1 MSSLLDIALP
11 RSFNF
16 CGEANLSYRK
26 EIPMKHF
33 YPHLLQSLILVC
45 STLLF
50 GVVAAATPVSIVLSP
65 DAPSLE
71 RHAAE
76 ELQVYVE
83 KLFGLEAPIETS
95 ANEDVPHFRI
105 ATTPNA
111 PDAQSITLRR
121 EGETFLITGGSPV
134 ATLWAV
140 YELVDRWGVRYLYD
154 RDVLPAPK
162 PWAGLPDWDVTMTPN
177 MRIRC
182 WRLVNDLASGPIS
195 WSLAEN
201 QRFLRQMAKMK
212 YNRIHVSLW
221 PMQPFVHYEFQGME
235 KPPGVLNFGAKFPID
250 DDTVG
255 REKFGDVN
263 YFMNPELQGSTSPED
278 LNQRGIG
285 LIRGIL
291 KEARALGMETGLSIQ
306 PFEWPKQFMEVM
318 PESEPVNQ
326 LGMLTAGPGHAQSMD
341 DPLLRDMIA
350 TIIRAYI
357 ETYPD
362 VDYLH
367 LNTPEHRS
375 WVSQAESA
383 VEKFQERF
391 PEMTLGSYDE
401 LCARARART
410 SFPGGGERVEKMLK
424 GDVASLWFLDSLI
437 RERDLLK
444 RPNSDEQIKIVYTG
458 IVAELFPLVEALIP
472 PGGEILSFID
482 YTASRQLKQ
491 RDLLRQTPKDS
502 VPATLTFT
510 LADDNVGVLPQLATG
525 SLHQLMGDLRQSGWA
540 GFYTRYWTASDL
552 NPTIHY
558 LARASWDTSVTPQS
572 AYRDQF
578 STICGKAATGPALEA
593 LALLEEITLGLDQH
607 GLGFGFPVP
616 SMMTKHF
623 SAGGLSAPLKADHGQ
638 YRLALEKM
646 EAAHER
652 ATPAGKD
659 YTGYYVGRLRFAVR
673 YLDAAEAFGATS
685 VALKAE
691 DTAEARKQI
700 GWAYEAIREALQAYV
715 DGAGDHG
722 DLGAVALMNEYCYRP
737 IRDKKQELGG

>member
-1 MSSLLDIALP
+1 MNTHLFTRSALAVLTATLG
-11 RSFNF
+11 F
-16 CGEANLSYRK
+16 C
-26 EIPMKHF
+26 
-33 YPHLLQSLILVC
+33 
-45 STLLF
+45 
-50 GVVAAATPVSIVLSP
+50 GVVAAADTVSIVLNP
-65 DAPSLE
+65 DAHRLE
-71 RHAAE
+71 TFAAT
-76 ELQVYVE
+76 ELQGYVE
-83 KLFGLEAPIETS
+83 TLFQAETTITAS
-95 ANEDVPHFRI
+95 VDESVPHFRI

-121 EGETFLITGGSPV
+121 EGDTFVIAGGSPV

-140 YELVDRWGVRYLYD
+140 YELAERWGVRYLYD

-162 PWAGLPDWDVTMTPN
+162 PWAGLPDLDVTMTPN

-221 PMQPFVHYEFQGME
+221 PMQPFVHYAFQGME

-255 REKFGDVN
+255 REKFGDVDF
-263 YFMNPELQGSTSPED
+263 FMNPELQGSTSPED

-285 LIRGIL
+285 LVRGIL

-306 PFEWPKQFMEVM
+306 PFEWPKQFMAVM

-326 LGMLTAGPGHAQSMD
+326 LGMLTAGPGHTQSMD
-341 DPLLRDMIA
+341 APLLRDMIA

-375 WVSQAESA
+375 WISQAESA
-383 VEKFQERF
+383 VEKFQARF
-391 PEMTLGSYDE
+391 PDMELGSYDE

-444 RPNSDEQIKIVYTG
+444 RPNGDEQIKIVYTG
-458 IVAELFPLVEALIP
+458 IVAELFPLIEALIP

-558 LARASWDTSVTPQS
+558 LARASWDPSVTPQS

-578 STICGKAATGPALEA
+578 STICGDGATDPALEA
-593 LALLEEITLGLDQH
+593 LAILEEITLGLDQH

-623 SAGGLSAPLKADHGQ
+623 SAGGLSAELKADHGQ

-646 EAAHER
+646 EVAHER
-652 ATPAGKD
+652 ATLAGKD
-659 YTGYYVGRLRFAVR
+659 YTGYYVGRLRFAVH

-691 DTAEARKQI
+691 DTAEAQKQI
-700 GWAYEAIREALQAYV
+700 GLAYDAIREALQAYV

-737 IRDKKQELGG
+737 IRDKKRELGG